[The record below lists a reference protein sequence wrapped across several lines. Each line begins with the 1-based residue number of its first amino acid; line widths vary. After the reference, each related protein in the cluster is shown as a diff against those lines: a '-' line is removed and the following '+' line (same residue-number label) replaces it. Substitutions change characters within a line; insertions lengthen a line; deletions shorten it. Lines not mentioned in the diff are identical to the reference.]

1 MTEQMANQI
10 AVVQMYIGVM
20 KGVEVDII
28 IGSQRDAILLAQAA
42 MVADAFFTREGA
54 KIVSA

>member
-1 MTEQMANQI
+1 MAHQI